1 MEASDTLTKL
11 KVVTVGYSTVIY
23 ESRDPFHVEGV
34 NPVVQQ
40 PAANAHS
47 CTLRRRTQHGYP
59 R

>member
-11 KVVTVGYSTVIY
+11 KFVTVGY
-23 ESRDPFHVEGV
+23 ESRDHFHVEGV

-47 CTLRRRTQHGYP
+47 CTLRRRTQHG
-59 R
+59 